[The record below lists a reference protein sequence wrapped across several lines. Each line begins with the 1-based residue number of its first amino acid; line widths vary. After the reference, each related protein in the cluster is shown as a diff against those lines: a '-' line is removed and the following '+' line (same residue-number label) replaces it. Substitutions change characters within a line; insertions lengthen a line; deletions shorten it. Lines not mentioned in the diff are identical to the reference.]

1 MSESA
6 RLLYEAAIKLPENER
21 LLLVSRIM
29 ETLPAEDQIRSVDDP
44 DLLAELDRR
53 FSDSDGAVAWSD
65 LEAES

>member
-6 RLLYEAAIKLPENER
+6 RVLYEAAVKLPEKER

-29 ETLPAEDQIRSVDDP
+29 ETLPAEAQTSSVDDP

-53 FSDSDGAVAWSD
+53 FSDSEGAIAWSE